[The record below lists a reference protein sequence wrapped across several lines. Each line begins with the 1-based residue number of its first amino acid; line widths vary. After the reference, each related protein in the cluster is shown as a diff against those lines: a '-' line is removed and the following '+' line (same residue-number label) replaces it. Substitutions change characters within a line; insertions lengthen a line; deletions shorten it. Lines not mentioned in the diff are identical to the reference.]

1 MEKNIYKEKEREI
14 ENESLSAQELEQRD
28 LRKNEQ
34 AGTPDREY
42 DEDFNEELAADKED
56 DRVPGGNEG
65 YGGSKTV
72 TGADDHVQVSGKD
85 PESFGTSSG
94 DNGEAGDMSQR
105 GRGQSFGYGDKGY
118 TAGGFLGDK
127 GNRLGG
133 QTTHSDGGDATDEQ
147 GIQPPSGK
155 SGNNARGESAGFDS
169 GGYEK
174 GESDGG
180 VSE

>member
-1 MEKNIYKEKEREI
+1 MATNIYKETEKQIEKETTT
-14 ENESLSAQELEQRD
+14 AQD
-28 LRKNEQ
+28 LDQQGQRKNDQ
-34 AGTPDREY
+34 AGTPDSEY
-42 DEDFNEELAADKED
+42 DEDFNEELAATD
-56 DRVPGGNEG
+56 DNEREPGGNEG
-65 YGGSKTV
+65 YGGSKTG
-72 TGADDHVQVSGKD
+72 TGADEHVQVSGKD
-85 PESFGTSSG
+85 SEHFGTSSG
-94 DNGEAGDMSQR
+94 DNGSAGDMAQR
-105 GRGQSFGYGDKGY
+105 GRGQSFGYGDAGY

-133 QTTHSDGGDATDEQ
+133 QTTHSDGGDATDGQ

-180 VSE
+180 TAG